1 MKSRF
6 SRPTC
11 WFLFLFCLACDARG
25 DNASPA
31 ARQKSERGT
40 TTPTQAQGSENKPV
54 VVDTERI
61 RGNHEYEAQRPSGA
75 ELRGAPTTSAGQ
87 APDGA
92 GQIEP
97 KQDYTPS
104 AGTTKT
110 GGAAAAS
117 KTETGNKEN
126 QPNHTGIEGIAERH
140 GAHEIEPQLRRGTT
154 SPGGIA
160 SPSAKDRS
168 KMAVEGSGKPGF
180 AETEHIRGHL
190 EQPSDMK
197 LRLGGE
203 MEPDTDLKVAVPG
216 PEKVSP
222 RSRPVFVA
230 ADRLQGHSDREVE
243 AIGRAELNN
252 GE

>member
-31 ARQKSERGT
+31 ARQKSEPGT

-97 KQDYTPS
+97 RQDYTPS

-117 KTETGNKEN
+117 NTETGNKEN
-126 QPNHTGIEGIAERH
+126 QPNHTGIEG
-140 GAHEIEPQLRRGTT
+140 
-154 SPGGIA
+154 
-160 SPSAKDRS
+160 
-168 KMAVEGSGKPGF
+168 
-180 AETEHIRGHL
+180 
-190 EQPSDMK
+190 
-197 LRLGGE
+197 
-203 MEPDTDLKVAVPG
+203 
-216 PEKVSP
+216 
-222 RSRPVFVA
+222 
-230 ADRLQGHSDREVE
+230 
-243 AIGRAELNN
+243 
-252 GE
+252 